1 MRVKKE
7 AKKLQLHRDT
17 LRRLSGEQLEVAKG
31 GIYPPLATYRKTC
44 TGNDTESAAC

>member
-1 MRVKKE
+1 MKVKKE
-7 AKKLQLHRDT
+7 AKKLKLHRDT

-44 TGNDTESAAC
+44 TGNTDDTGFC